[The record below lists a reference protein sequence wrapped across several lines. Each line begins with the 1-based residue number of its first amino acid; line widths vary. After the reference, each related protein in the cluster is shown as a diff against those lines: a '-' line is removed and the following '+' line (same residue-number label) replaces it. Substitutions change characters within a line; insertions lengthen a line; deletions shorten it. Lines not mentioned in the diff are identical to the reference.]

1 MAIVTDNYY
10 LSLTQDNRVLR
21 VRCSQGDSSRNI
33 NLILYNNGSVF
44 TIPSGVSASVRGVRQ
59 NGSVFSQNC
68 SIIQGRTGVVLTLNS
83 AITSVAGIAVAEIVL
98 TDGSGNKVGTS
109 NFIIQVESNPLLSGT
124 VEVGEESPVEYLS
137 DLIDVID
144 ALNARVNNIITPS
157 GDASLSE
164 VVDARLSGYSGTTY
178 QNLKARIDT
187 DIASIDNSKADK
199 SNTYT
204 KTEVDTALAAVT
216 IATDSELETAGAAA
230 DAKATGDA
238 ISAINESLDENTDV
252 ITYLVKGSPIPISN
266 GWVTGKYIRG
276 DGDTVDIAN
285 PVNNYTYDYVVLD
298 ASEGDVFYVNL
309 NGNDAGLARA
319 YCFID
324 NHSNVLLVSTGS
336 GRIDEEI
343 TAPNGTS
350 KVIFNRSHALNSEFY
365 KQPVFLKNIAKN
377 ASDISTLDN
386 EVDEIKSLING
397 EHIHLTGWV
406 NGKYIDARTN
416 PVDITHPM
424 GAASY
429 KYLIVDV
436 VEGNKFFVHTSG
448 DPAAARAYCFI
459 DENGVPLERSPGSG
473 SGNAFAD
480 IVSAPEGAVKLIVNG
495 SKTDNDYVYA
505 LTFIDDI
512 NDLKENVGDL
522 TELETNVKTDLVS
535 AINEALNSGGQGTTD
550 TTLSIS
556 GKPADAAAVGLA
568 ISTINTTN
576 AGKVNL
582 PSGNTYGT
590 AGQLLRSTGSGTEWV
605 NYGSP
610 STEQVAE
617 AVSDWLDENS
627 QTLPTAVEDNSL
639 TEIKFT
645 SGTLKKILNNYVT
658 PEMYGA
664 VGNGST
670 DDTQALKDMFASG
683 NVIFV
688 FSNKDYRISDSIDVT
703 TECTMIFY
711 NTKLSV
717 RSAQSSL
724 STFEYMFGIKN
735 KVKTYGRLNLQPYR
749 TVNIGLFIDSGNC
762 SFDEIQ
768 VGGARIWG
776 VYTNKNTAGHNGLTF
791 NHIIVGTNGYRVN
804 AKLRYTGVGTYEL
817 TDITCGTSFN
827 NWTYEVFNSIFD
839 NRYNNNKLIVDDS
852 AFEDTNLHNRAV
864 MMSPLTQPIVINQ
877 NDPTKG
883 TFTTEGLTYKFPD
896 TYHDDEDQTMGRDVF
911 IPVGGGVCFASSA
924 SEGTFRIRS
933 LTSQQ
938 NALTFYDGFSYGGV
952 IDALMSEYDGLLIY
966 APLVYCLTIGY
977 LYLEAL
983 GRGFNYHYGNHL
995 DKLMAISNY
1004 ADTDIVFITP
1014 FNGAGAIH
1022 FYQGNEV
1029 IINMQGSSAVKNDSI
1044 LYSLDKPAL
1053 KRLNPG
1059 NVSRGA
1065 VEYTFTEQD
1074 ARVFTYQTTGGYDS
1088 DATIVLDLADVNAY
1102 RKNRWAPLE
1111 FYTKQLG
1118 HSSNSL
1124 FKVTLSDGLISEG
1137 YTIAGAVSN
1146 VLSIDASEYNYC
1158 MKITVVLFGN
1168 TFHVKAEE
1176 FDFVDNTN

>member
-1 MAIVTDNYY
+1 MSVISTDINKIRKAVWADEVRESIAHGIEQCYKDVSNPTLQTDALEAALQTKIDEGEMAA
-10 LSLTQDNRVLR
+10 LTI
-21 VRCSQGDSSRNI
+21 GDGTITTSKI
-33 NLILYNNGSVF
+33 ANG
-44 TIPSGVSASVRGVRQ
+44 
-59 NGSVFSQNC
+59 
-68 SIIQGRTGVVLTLNS
+68 
-83 AITSVAGIAVAEIVL
+83 AITQAKLDPNISFEA
-98 TDGSGNKVGTS
+98 DGELDATSTNAIQNKVVAQAIG
-109 NFIIQVESNPLLSGT
+109 
-124 VEVGEESPVEYLS
+124 EV
-137 DLIDVID
+137 
-144 ALNARVNNIITPS
+144 
-157 GDASLSE
+157 
-164 VVDARLSGYSGTTY
+164 
-178 QNLKARIDT
+178 
-187 DIASIDNSKADK
+187 
-199 SNTYT
+199 
-204 KTEVDTALAAVT
+204 
-216 IATDSELETAGAAA
+216 
-230 DAKATGDA
+230 
-238 ISAINESLDENTDV
+238 NESLGENSNA
-252 ITYLVKGSPIPISN
+252 ITQLVKGNSIPISS
-266 GWVTGKYIRG
+266 GWITGKYIRA
-276 DGDTVDIAN
+276 DGDTVDIEN
-285 PVNNYTYDYVVLD
+285 PVNNFTYDYVVLD
-298 ASEGDVFYVNL
+298 ASEGDMFYVNL

-324 NHSNVLLVSTGS
+324 NYSNVLLVSTGS
-336 GRIDEEI
+336 GRIDEEV

-350 KVIFNRSHALNSEFY
+350 KVIFNRSHTLNSEFY
-365 KQPVFLKNIAKN
+365 KQPVFLNAIEKNT
-377 ASDISTLDN
+377 SDISAIGN

-397 EHIHLTGWV
+397 EHIYLTGWV
-406 NGKYIDARTN
+406 NGKYIDARENT
-416 PVDITHPM
+416 VDITKPKA
-424 GAASY
+424 AASY

-436 VEGNKFFVHTSG
+436 VEGEKFFVHTSG

-473 SGNAFAD
+473 SANAFAD
-480 IVSAPEGAVKLIVNG
+480 IVSTPEGAVKLIVNG
-495 SKTDNDYVYA
+495 SNTDNDYAYA
-505 LTFIDDI
+505 MTFIDDI

-522 TELETNVKTDLVS
+522 TELETNDKTNLVS

-556 GKPADAAAVGLA
+556 GKPADAAAVGSA
-568 ISTINTTN
+568 INTINTTN
-576 AGKVNL
+576 AGIEGRKVNL

-639 TEIKFT
+639 TETKFT

-664 VGNGST
+664 VGDGST
-670 DDTQALKDMFASG
+670 DDTRALKDMFASG
-683 NVIFV
+683 NVVFV

-703 TECTMIFY
+703 TECTMIFH

-717 RSAQSSL
+717 RAAQNSL
-724 STFEYMFGIKN
+724 STFEYMVGIKA
-735 KVKTYGRLNLQPYR
+735 KVQTYGRLILQASR

-768 VGGARIWG
+768 VGSARIWG
-776 VYTNKNTAGHNGLTF
+776 IYTNKNTAGHNGLKF
-791 NHIIVGTNGYRVN
+791 NRIIVGTNGYRVN
-804 AKLRYTGVGTYEL
+804 AKLRYTGIGTYEL
-817 TDITCGTSFN
+817 SDISCGTLFN

-839 NRYNNNKLIVDDS
+839 NRYLNNCLIVDDS
-852 AFEDTNLHNRAV
+852 AFEDTYLHNRAV
-864 MMSPLTQPIVINQ
+864 MTSPLTQPIVINQ

-883 TFTTEGLTYKFPD
+883 TFTTDGLTYKFPD
-896 TYHDDEDQTMGRDVF
+896 TYHDDEDQTIGRDVF
-911 IPVGGGVCFASSA
+911 IPVGGGVCFASNA

-933 LTSQQ
+933 FTSQQ
-938 NALTFYDGFSYGGV
+938 NALAFHDRFSYGGA
-952 IDALMSEYDGLLIY
+952 IDDLASEYDGLLIY

-995 DKLMAISNY
+995 DKLIAISNLSDTNIIFINPFSG
-1004 ADTDIVFITP
+1004 AD
-1014 FNGAGAIH
+1014 GIH

-1029 IINMQGSSAVKNDSI
+1029 VINMQGSSAVKNDSI

-1059 NVSRGA
+1059 NVSRGS

-1088 DATIVLDLADVNAY
+1088 DATIVLDLKDVNAY

-1124 FKVTLSDGLISEG
+1124 FKVTLSDALISEG

-1146 VLSIDASEYNYC
+1146 VLSIDASKYNYC

-1168 TFHVKAEE
+1168 VFHVKAEE

>member
-1 MAIVTDNYY
+1 MSTISTILSTLRSAVWAIDVRDEIANAIEQCYKDVNSPSLVTDGIEEVIGDMVDNGRISGAIVED
-10 LSLTQDNRVLR
+10 L
-21 VRCSQGDSSRNI
+21 G
-33 NLILYNNGSVF
+33 LI
-44 TIPSGVSASVRGVRQ
+44 T
-59 NGSVFSQNC
+59 
-68 SIIQGRTGVVLTLNS
+68 
-83 AITSVAGIAVAEIVL
+83 E
-98 TDGSGNKVGTS
+98 GTS
-109 NFIIQVESNPLLSGT
+109 NLFDFTT
-124 VEVGEESPVEYLS
+124 VTAGRLNTSTGEVGEASGYWTSDFIPVENGKTYYFANT
-137 DLIDVID
+137 DR
-144 ALNARVNNIITPS
+144 RVAYNSSKAYSANI
-157 GDASLSE
+157 
-164 VVDARLSGYSGTTY
+164 SGTTWTASADGY
-178 QNLKARIDT
+178 IRVSVTSANRKTAKINEGSAKDYRPGRSPIDFNLRDDVYRKA
-187 DIASIDNSKADK
+187 
-199 SNTYT
+199 
-204 KTEVDTALAAVT
+204 EVDAALAAVT
-216 IATDSELETAGAAA
+216 IATDPELETAGAAA

-238 ISAINESLDENTDV
+238 ISVLNESLGENSNV
-252 ITYLVKGSPIPISN
+252 ITQLVKGNPIPISS
-266 GWVTGKYIRG
+266 GWITGKYIRA
-276 DGDTVDIAN
+276 DGDTVDIEN
-285 PVNNYTYDYVVLD
+285 PVYNYTYDYVVLD
-298 ASEGDVFYVNL
+298 ASEGDIFYVNL

-324 NHSNVLLVSTGS
+324 NYSNVLLVSTGS

-350 KVIFNRSHALNSEFY
+350 KVIFNRSHGLNSEFY
-365 KQPVFLKNIAKN
+365 KQPVFLKAIGKN
-377 ASDISTLDN
+377 TSDISAIGN

-397 EHIHLTGWV
+397 EHIYLTGWV
-406 NGKYIDARTN
+406 NGKYIDTRVN
-416 PVDITHPM
+416 PVDITKPKA
-424 GAASY
+424 AASY

-436 VEGNKFFVHTSG
+436 VEGEKFFVHTSG
-448 DPAAARAYCFI
+448 DPGAARAYCFI

-473 SGNAFAD
+473 SANAFAG

-495 SKTDNDYVYA
+495 SNTDNDYAYA
-505 LTFIDDI
+505 MTFIDDI

-522 TELETNVKTDLVS
+522 TELETNDKTNLVS

-550 TTLSIS
+550 TTLSIN

-576 AGKVNL
+576 AGLEGRKVNL

-639 TEIKFT
+639 TETKFT

-664 VGNGST
+664 VGDGST

-683 NVIFV
+683 NVVFV

-703 TECTMIFY
+703 IECTMVFH

-717 RSAQSSL
+717 RAAQNSL
-724 STFEYMFGIKN
+724 SAFEYMFGVKA
-735 KVKTYGRLNLQPYR
+735 KVKTYGRLILQASR
-749 TVNIGLFIDSGNC
+749 TVNIGLFIDSGSC

-768 VGGARIWG
+768 VGSARIWG
-776 VYTNKNTAGHNGLTF
+776 VYTNKNTAGHNGLKF
-791 NHIIVGTNGYRVN
+791 NRIIVGTNGYRVN
-804 AKLRYTGVGTYEL
+804 AKLRYTGIGTYEL
-817 TDITCGTSFN
+817 SDISCGTLFN
-827 NWTYEVFNSIFD
+827 NWTYDVFNSIFD
-839 NRYNNNKLIVDDS
+839 NRYLNNRLIVDDS
-852 AFEDTNLHNRAV
+852 AFEDTYLHNRAV

-896 TYHDDEDQTMGRDVF
+896 TYHDDEDQTIGRDVF
-911 IPVGGGVCFASSA
+911 IPVGGGVCFASNA

-933 LTSQQ
+933 FTSQQ
-938 NALTFYDGFSYGGV
+938 NALAFYDGFSYGGA
-952 IDALMSEYDGLLIY
+952 IDGLASEYDGLLIY

-995 DKLMAISNY
+995 DKLIAISNL
-1004 ADTDIVFITP
+1004 ADTNIIFINP
-1014 FNGAGAIH
+1014 FSGANGIH

-1029 IINMQGSSAVKNDSI
+1029 VINMQGSSAVKNDSI

-1059 NVSRGA
+1059 NVSRGS
-1065 VEYTFTEQD
+1065 VKYTFTEQD

-1088 DATIVLDLADVNAY
+1088 DATIVLDLTDVNAY

-1124 FKVTLSDGLISEG
+1124 FKVTLSDDLISEG

-1158 MKITVVLFGN
+1158 MKITVVLFDN
-1168 TFHVKAEE
+1168 VFHVKAEE